1 MSFGQRIRHRV
12 ETVKGSAKRVT
23 GRITGNRRLEG
34 EGRTEEAKG
43 NMKQAADKVRN
54 TFKP

>member
-54 TFKP
+54 TVKP